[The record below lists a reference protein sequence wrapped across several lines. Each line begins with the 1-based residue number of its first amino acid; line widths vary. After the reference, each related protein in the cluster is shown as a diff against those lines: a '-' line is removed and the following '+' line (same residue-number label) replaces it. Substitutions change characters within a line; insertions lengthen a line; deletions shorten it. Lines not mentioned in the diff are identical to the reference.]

1 MRKANDQ
8 KIKGLEIGKLR
19 EALVNKI
26 PVSNEMLDKIISQ
39 IDRKSD
45 GTVFWNEFLDSLTQE
60 GKIRETIADAYIFG
74 FGVKRLQYKDSF
86 SLKASEFDKTA
97 EHCIHQLVLIQN
109 DTNPLI
115 IGFFEDQKVKCFDA
129 QTMRKISD
137 IKFPSEYGVAKP
149 REQKEKQR
157 ELKPNAYNQR
167 STIDNFS
174 SITSNTSKLDLQA
187 NLKFQLK
194 NLQDTQLESIA
205 ENQPK

>member
-8 KIKGLEIGKLR
+8 KMKGLEIGKLR
-19 EALVNKI
+19 QALANKI

-86 SLKASEFDKTA
+86 SLKASELDKTA
-97 EHCIHQLVLIQN
+97 EHCIHQLVLVQN
-109 DTNPLI
+109 DTTPII

-137 IKFPSEYGVAKP
+137 VKFPSEYGVAKP
-149 REQKEKQR
+149 KEKKDKLK
-157 ELKPNAYNQR
+157 ELKPNANNQK

-174 SITSNTSKLDLQA
+174 SITSNISKLDL
-187 NLKFQLK
+187 
-194 NLQDTQLESIA
+194 
-205 ENQPK
+205 